1 MKNDRFVLTGRYLRS
16 VLHYWQAFSVMLLC
30 MVLTGLLQPLLPWM
44 LAPLLDSATDKKEF
58 LFSPQWLPLLM
69 LAVIVLLGAFSYGR
83 SYLGGWLDATLQRDY
98 RVKMS
103 KQLLQLPVSHLQ
115 RDSSGLLTSRF
126 MLFLPQL
133 TGATMPVCMAL
144 VQETIKA
151 IGYIALMFYWQWQL
165 TLIVLLVAP
174 LGAGIIRI
182 LGRRMKIVAGKAQQ
196 ATAAGQS
203 CLNEVIHATPVVKM
217 AGESAAVQR
226 LRGVFS
232 SLRGSIIRTHVI
244 LSAGQ
249 PLTHIL
255 IAFPFAVV
263 ISYMVQE
270 LAAGNISAGEA
281 ASFLTIMLLLP
292 TPIRIITR
300 AMNTWEQMLVAARE
314 VYGFLDATPEVDE
327 GTVTCTQT
335 RGQIDFQQVTFQ
347 YPNSE
352 APVLQDLSLSIR
364 AGETVALVGRSG
376 AGKTTLCN
384 LLPRFYLPAQGQVL
398 LDGREISQYTLAS
411 LRQQIALVTQKP
423 LLFDDTVAMNVAFPD
438 TPSGTQQQERL
449 MQALQN
455 AAADDFV
462 AALPQGVDTRVGENG
477 SLLSGGQQQRLMLA
491 RAFYRDAPI
500 VILDEATSALDSDT
514 ESKIKTAMQRLLVG
528 RTAIII
534 AHRFTTINFA
544 DRIAV
549 LDQGKLLAIGTV
561 EELRQT
567 CPLFA
572 ELYNAQKLVE

>member
-1 MKNDRFVLTGRYLRS
+1 MKNDSFVLIRRYLRS
-16 VLHYWQAFSVMLLC
+16 VLHYWQAFSGMLLC
-30 MVLTGLLQPLLPWM
+30 MVLVGILQPLLPWM
-44 LAPLLDSATDKKEF
+44 LAPLLDVAVSQKEYPISA
-58 LFSPQWLPLLM
+58 QWLPFIMLL
-69 LAVIVLLGAFSYGR
+69 LIILIGIFSYGR

-98 RVKMS
+98 RNRMTQ
-103 KQLLQLPVSHLQ
+103 QLLHLPLSHLQ
-115 RDSSGLLTSRF
+115 IDSSGKLTSRF

-133 TGATMPVCMAL
+133 TNATMPVCMAL

-151 IGYIALMFYWQWQL
+151 LGYIALMFYWQWQL

-174 LGAGIIRI
+174 IGAGVIRVF
-182 LGRRMKIVAGKAQQ
+182 GRRMKKVAGKAQQ
-196 ATAAGQS
+196 ATADGQS
-203 CLNEVIHATPVVKM
+203 RLNEIITTAPVVKM
-217 AGESAAVQR
+217 AGELAALKRVSNA
-226 LRGVFS
+226 FNE
-232 SLRGSIIRTHVI
+232 LRGSSIRIHVI
-244 LSAGQ
+244 LAAGQ
-249 PLTHIL
+249 PITHIL
-255 IAFPFAVV
+255 IALPFAVV
-263 ISYMVQE
+263 IGYIVSA
-270 LAAGNISAGEA
+270 LAEGSMSGGEA

-292 TPIRIITR
+292 TPVRIITR
-300 AMNTWEQMLVAARE
+300 AMSTWEQMLVAARE
-314 VYGFLDATPEVDE
+314 VYGFLDAVPEVDK
-327 GTVTCTQT
+327 GTVICTQT
-335 RGQIDFQQVTFQ
+335 RGRIDFQHVVFQ
-347 YPNSE
+347 YSNSE
-352 APVLQDLSLSIR
+352 TPVLQDLSLSIR
-364 AGETVALVGRSG
+364 AGETVALIGRSG

-384 LLPRFYLPAQGQVL
+384 LLPRFYLPEQGKVL
-398 LDGREISQYTLAS
+398 LDGREISEYTLAS

-438 TPSGTQQQERL
+438 TPAGTQQQERL

-462 AALPQGVDTRVGENG
+462 AALPQGVNTRIGENG

-549 LDQGKLLAIGTV
+549 LEQGKLLAIGTV